1 MIHIVLSIKR
11 YKTIYIKNPTS
22 FFNKS
27 ISDNLV
33 NYSKFQIEVDDNI
46 FEHLPNVAIFTKY
59 RQN

>member
-22 FFNKS
+22 FFSKS
-27 ISDNLV
+27 ISGNLV

-46 FEHLPNVAIFTKY
+46 FEHLLNVAIFTKY
-59 RQN
+59 R

>member
-1 MIHIVLSIKR
+1 M
-11 YKTIYIKNPTS
+11 IYIKNPTS

-27 ISDNLV
+27 ISGNLI

-46 FEHLPNVAIFTKY
+46 FEHLLNVAIFTKY